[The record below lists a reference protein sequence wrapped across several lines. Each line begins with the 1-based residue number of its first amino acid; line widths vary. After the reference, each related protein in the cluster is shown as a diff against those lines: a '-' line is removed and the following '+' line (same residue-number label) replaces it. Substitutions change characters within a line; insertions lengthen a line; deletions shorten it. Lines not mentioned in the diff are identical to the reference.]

1 MTEQN
6 NDVTEDDGAGKRKLL
21 KILLMVIGLLLVIGL
36 SVGLTLFLTRG
47 WTNQPVDPEL
57 MGIEAVRGPA
67 HYMAL
72 SPEFIVTYEVN
83 SRQRFLKADIAIRT
97 RDQRALD
104 VLTQHM
110 PLVRNNIIQTLSER
124 DFSDLQTDAG
134 REELVQSI
142 TEAVQGV
149 METLTGQPGIESVL
163 FTNYVIQ

>member
-6 NDVTEDDGAGKRKLL
+6 NDMVEDDGAGKRRLL
-21 KILLMVIGLLLVIGL
+21 KILLMIMGLLLVIGL

-47 WTNQPVDPEL
+47 WTNQPMDAQL
-57 MGIEAVRGPA
+57 MGLEAVRGEA

-72 SPEFIVTYEVN
+72 TPEFIVTYEVN

-97 RDQRALD
+97 RNQQALD
-104 VLTQHM
+104 ILTQHM

-124 DFSDLQTDAG
+124 QFGDLQTDEG
-134 REELVQSI
+134 REDLVQSI
-142 TEAVQGV
+142 TESVQGV
-149 METLTGQPGIESVL
+149 MESLTGQPGIESVL